1 MQIGP
6 VLNTGYPLPPLLKG
20 SCKALRS
27 YPGPIMRV
35 IVTLCQRRL
44 GGTRMFRIIAL
55 IAVGLVAGLSSAS
68 AWDGTDTESG
78 ASVEIE
84 GGNLVREGNE
94 IQVYDHEAGEYRD
107 VTVESIE
114 RSGSSVEV
122 EVYDSDAGE
131 YRTLEM
137 ED

>member
-1 MQIGP
+1 MEGI
-6 VLNTGYPLPPLLKG
+6 
-20 SCKALRS
+20 
-27 YPGPIMRV
+27 RV
-35 IVTLCQRRL
+35 
-44 GGTRMFRIIAL
+44 FRIIAL
-55 IAVGLVAGLSSAS
+55 VVASLVAGLSSAS

-122 EVYDSDAGE
+122 EVYDTEAGE

-137 ED
+137 DD